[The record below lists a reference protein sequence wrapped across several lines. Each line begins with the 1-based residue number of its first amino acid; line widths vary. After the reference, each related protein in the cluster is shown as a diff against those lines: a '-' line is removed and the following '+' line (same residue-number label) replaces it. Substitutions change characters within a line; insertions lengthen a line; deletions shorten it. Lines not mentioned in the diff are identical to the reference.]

1 VREVFYRE
9 RWGRVYKRFKELSSL
24 DLHIEDL
31 KKLSSGDRK
40 SR

>member
-1 VREVFYRE
+1 
-9 RWGRVYKRFKELSSL
+9 LSSL